1 MWIVNK
7 TNLVIVLYK
16 SISTVS
22 FSVLGKDF
30 NLINVLMDSWTLE
43 QWNLPRERRL
53 LYWYWGVD
61 VGHKHVDDVLRPEF
75 FKGKTKT
82 KQKNLCLGLQT
93 VDENYFFNP
102 VEPVEDD
109 YEMMWPRTL
118 LVFVDTYLL
127 LMFNKD

>member
-1 MWIVNK
+1 MWIVNQ

-75 FKGKTKT
+75 FKTFT
-82 KQKNLCLGLQT
+82 
-93 VDENYFFNP
+93 P
-102 VEPVEDD
+102 
-109 YEMMWPRTL
+109 
-118 LVFVDTYLL
+118 
-127 LMFNKD
+127 